1 MKIFPQIELSETE
14 QDIVVNWLSD
24 PTIQKYIKSLAVAI
38 GESIVMATPGQ
49 GQSVE
54 EFLRKKA
61 QAQGQLLM
69 LDILAQAGAQL
80 DGQISQS
87 R

>member
-24 PTIQKYIKSLAVAI
+24 PTIQKYLKSLAVAI
-38 GESIVMATPGQ
+38 GESIVMAAPGS

-80 DGQISQS
+80 DGQISQP